1 MEIFHNA
8 EFWVA
13 VAFLLLIGLFVY
25 LKVPAQ
31 IIQLLDE
38 RAAAIAKSL
47 ADAEKLRLE
56 AEALLKDY
64 QRRRVE
70 AEREAETIVEQARR
84 EAEAYSTEARNKLRE
99 MIERRSISARQKI
112 AQAEATALKDV
123 RAAAAEMAVA
133 MATRVLKDELKGEQ
147 GQRLIDR
154 SIDDLRDKLN

>member
-70 AEREAETIVEQARR
+70 AEKEAETIVEQARR

-99 MIERRSISARQKI
+99 MIERRSNSARQKI

-133 MATRVLKDELKGEQ
+133 MATRVLKDELEGEQ

>member
-1 MEIFHNA
+1 MEIFHEA

-13 VAFLLLIGLFVY
+13 VAFLLLIALFIY

-31 IIQLLDE
+31 IIQWLDE

-70 AEREAETIVEQARR
+70 AEKEADKIVEQARR
-84 EAEAYSTEARNKLRE
+84 EAEAYAGEARSRLKE
-99 MIERRSISARQKI
+99 MVERRSASARQKI
-112 AQAEATALKDV
+112 AQAEVAALKEV
-123 RAAAAEMAVA
+123 RGAAAEMAVA
-133 MATRVLKDELKGEQ
+133 MATRVLKDELKGEH

-154 SIDDLRDKLN
+154 SITDLRDKLS

>member
-1 MEIFHNA
+1 MEIFHEA

-13 VAFLLLIGLFVY
+13 VAFLLLIGLFLY

-31 IIQLLDE
+31 IVQSLDE
-38 RAAAIAKSL
+38 RAAGIAKSL

-56 AEALLKDY
+56 AQSLLKDY

-70 AEREAETIVEQARR
+70 AEREAETIVAQARR
-84 EAEAYSTEARNKLRE
+84 EAEAFATEARARLRE
-99 MIERRSISARQKI
+99 MIERRSASARQKI
-112 AQAEATALKDV
+112 AQAEAQALKDV

-133 MATRVLKDELKGEQ
+133 MATRVLKDELTGEQ

>member
-1 MEIFHNA
+1 MEIFHEA

-13 VAFLLLIGLFVY
+13 VAFVLLIGLFIY

-31 IIQLLDE
+31 IIQSLDE

-56 AEALLKDY
+56 AEGLLKDY
-64 QRRRVE
+64 QRRRIE
-70 AEREAETIVEQARR
+70 AEKEAETIVEQARR
-84 EAEAYSTEARNKLRE
+84 EAEAYATEARNKLRE
-99 MIERRSISARQKI
+99 MIERRSVSARQKI
-112 AQAEATALKDV
+112 AQAEAAALKDV

-133 MATRVLKDELKGEQ
+133 MATRVLKNELKGEQ

-154 SIDDLRDKLN
+154 SIEDLRDKLS

>member
-70 AEREAETIVEQARR
+70 AEKEAETIVEQARR

>member
-1 MEIFHNA
+1 MEIFQEA

-13 VAFLLLIGLFVY
+13 VAFLLLIGLFLY

-31 IIQLLDE
+31 IIQSLDE

-70 AEREAETIVEQARR
+70 AEKEAETIVEQARR
-84 EAEAYSTEARNKLRE
+84 EAEAYATEARNKLRE
-99 MIERRSISARQKI
+99 MIERRSVSARQKI
-112 AQAEATALKDV
+112 AQAEAAALKDV

-133 MATRVLKDELKGEQ
+133 MATHVLKNELKGEQ
-147 GQRLIDR
+147 GQRLIER
-154 SIDDLRDKLN
+154 SIEDLRDKLN

>member
-1 MEIFHNA
+1 MEIFHEA

-13 VAFLLLIGLFVY
+13 VAFFLLIALFLY

-31 IIQLLDE
+31 IIQFLDE

-64 QRRRVE
+64 RRRRVE
-70 AEREAETIVEQARR
+70 AEKEAEAIVEQARR
-84 EAEAYSTEARNKLRE
+84 EAEAYAAEARSKLKE
-99 MIERRSISARQKI
+99 MIERRSASARQKI
-112 AQAEATALKDV
+112 AQAETAALKDV

-133 MATRVLKDELKGEQ
+133 MAARVLKDELKGEP
-147 GQRLIDR
+147 GRRLIDR
-154 SIDDLRDKLN
+154 SIADLRDKLN